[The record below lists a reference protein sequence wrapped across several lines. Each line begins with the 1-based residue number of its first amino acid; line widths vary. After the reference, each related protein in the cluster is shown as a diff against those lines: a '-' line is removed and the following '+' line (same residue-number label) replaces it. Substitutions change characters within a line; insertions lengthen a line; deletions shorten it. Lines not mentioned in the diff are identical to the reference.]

1 MGIVPTLD
9 CTPDTTRHRSA
20 FLTMMRT
27 SDAQHT
33 MPMPHLLPDYSCI
46 IIDRIHLGIH
56 IISGALCEICLRG
69 KKLKLYGFTKGSTTL
84 VSQ

>member
-33 MPMPHLLPDYSCI
+33 MPMPHHLPDDSCI
-46 IIDRIHLGIH
+46 TLY
-56 IISGALCEICLRG
+56 GALCEICLRV

>member
-9 CTPDTTRHRSA
+9 CTPDTTRHFDDDA
-20 FLTMMRT
+20 HT
-27 SDAQHT
+27 SRCHIDRMTHRWTHGLHHT
-33 MPMPHLLPDYSCI
+33 YDSCI
-46 IIDRIHLGIH
+46 VLH
-56 IISGALCEICLRG
+56 LCEICLRG